1 MLNSSLLW
9 ILAYHLC
16 GITILDRGTP
26 PIESLG
32 TLPMAVRT
40 AVIEVAQSVDP
51 EGVSRNIVEHQLLKV
66 KDPRKDTYRW
76 VEDWSLNQ
84 NELKVFFEEAL
95 PGERLHY
102 DSLEDFIQQ
111 NRLGRPKD
119 SSSDG
124 HYAERLFL
132 EKAYVPIFGIA
143 GLFLLEPQ
151 YPFNDI
157 SGRRRRI
164 DFLLNGAKKY
174 AIEIEGAAFHDPA
187 KISEESFEDEKD
199 RQRSLSSK
207 GYAYLPFTF
216 KDVQQGRSR
225 DQLEEIAQ
233 EDPVLKLLLP
243 NRSEIEKKRQQ
254 PTLIYLESLLV
265 RFPLRYQLYQKVALT
280 ILWEATKKQKE
291 RIILADWSPTLA
303 LLPVA
308 ILDTVALVERVAR
321 LYGLEVDLPE
331 IDVHIVGTYDKIGVY
346 DILKSYLDAEPGQGN
361 RKIDAGNTSVNI
373 HFTETLPDGVDY
385 IFADEAARP
394 PPMKDFLWGSSLTR
408 FPIPFLLTVGDKTP
422 ITLPKATDYEIL
434 NYFARRYFPIPELKD
449 RQYEILVK
457 ILNQESVLGIL
468 PTGYGKSL
476 VFQLYALLIP
486 RTILVISPL
495 KALIRDQINN
505 LHRQGILC
513 AESITSEDN
522 SSGKDRKYKSLQA
535 QKYRLFYI
543 SPERLSLKDF
553 NREIQ
558 ETMQNSPIGALVI
571 DEAHCVSEWGHD
583 FRPGYLQ
590 IDRFRN
596 TIEDISGRKVPIIA
610 LTATASDV
618 VREDILKV
626 LNLDKDAIVQNV
638 SSDRPN
644 LSLSVWPVKS
654 RNISAKSEM
663 LRSLITE
670 NIPHAL
676 GIEFSDFFKLE
687 CRKTYFNAG
696 VIFGI
701 YADPVGRNTIYEGVH
716 SIANELIDWI
726 PIDKQL
732 IRVHASTAKRLCP
745 YCESHRLVYA
755 IDRELWDE
763 GVVSRGIW
771 PAEKYFK
778 CMDCS
783 KIFKIN
789 EARKSPNWDNKIR
802 KNQKEFKE
810 SRFPFLV
817 ATKGYG
823 MGIDKRN
830 IRFIVHHALASGLEG
845 YYQEAG
851 RAGRDG
857 QHAHVALMYIPPD
870 PKCENEHLKLKS
882 PPKPPCVLANLFKKW
897 KCPYDLPV
905 ICDYGRQARF
915 IEDSYSGI
923 ETDLEHVMEIYRR
936 LEKNLLIPPRRWS
949 RDDDQEGDK
958 IRELALYR
966 LQLLGLI
973 KNYSIAYSQ
982 GLKNF
987 EVEGYRRD
995 WEPEEVVARLSDFLE
1010 RYKAGSE
1017 HINNSKTNLLNIKVN
1032 SQDQGIRGEIFISE
1046 VTRILLEHVY
1056 NTIPKMRYQM
1066 LENEMNY
1073 ANSNKCRRIILRSI
1087 FDDVDRLIL
1096 DKYHCNFCD
1105 ICVPDLNF
1113 PFPRAEVPTY
1123 EAELEEIVSR
1133 LPIYLE
1139 SFDINTLKEVVQ
1151 AIIKKEAVTSLFTRI
1166 TFYLEQR
1173 YNNPSALYIAGTL
1186 SKQRGE
1192 GQEALRYLR
1201 DGLKFGIEWGLQPES
1216 LTAFYKE
1223 AVNLD
1228 AKEAFSWLL
1237 ETGGPWD
1244 SSDGLEFLLDE
1255 AYQRFGKN
1263 SSEYIHLLALCK
1275 LRKHNENLE
1284 SHKMIRQKVYNLM
1297 MLKENI
1303 CPV

>member
-1 MLNSSLLW
+1 
-9 ILAYHLC
+9 
-16 GITILDRGTP
+16 
-26 PIESLG
+26 
-32 TLPMAVRT
+32 MAVRT

-119 SSSDG
+119 SSSDE

-243 NRSEIEKKRQQ
+243 NRSEIEEKRQQ

-373 HFTETLPDGVDY
+373 HFKETLPDGVDY

-422 ITLPKATDYEIL
+422 ITLPKATDHEIL
-434 NYFARRYFPIPELKD
+434 NYFARRYFPVPELKE
-449 RQYEILVK
+449 RQYELLVK

-486 RTILVISPL
+486 RTTMVISPL
-495 KALIRDQINN
+495 RALIRDQINN
-505 LHRQGILC
+505 LHRQGVLC
-513 AESITSEDN
+513 AESITSQDN
-522 SSGKDRKYKSLQA
+522 PSSKAQKYKDLQA
-535 QKYRLFYI
+535 HRYRLFYI
-543 SPERLSLKDF
+543 SPERLRLKDF
-553 NREIQ
+553 NSEILA
-558 ETMQNSPIGALVI
+558 TIKKSPIGALVV

-590 IDRFRN
+590 IDRFHK
-596 TIEDISGRKVPIIA
+596 TIEAISGYKVPVIA
-610 LTATASDV
+610 LTATASSI
-618 VREDILKV
+618 VREDV
-626 LNLDKDAIVQNV
+626 LSVLDLDEDAIVQQE

-644 LSLSVWPVKS
+644 LSLSVWPVNS
-654 RNISAKSEM
+654 RNRGAKSEM
-663 LRSLITE
+663 LRSLIAE
-670 NIPHAL
+670 KIPHAL
-676 GIEFSDFFKLE
+676 GRDFNEFVQLDG
-687 CRKTYFNAG
+687 RTTYDHAG

-701 YADPVGRNTIYEGVH
+701 YADPAGRNTIHEGIH
-716 SIANELIDWI
+716 SIADELIDWI
-726 PIDKQL
+726 PMGKQL
-732 IRVHASTAKRLCP
+732 IKVHASTAKRLCP
-745 YCESHRLVYA
+745 YCRSHRLVYA
-755 IDRELWDE
+755 SNKELWEE
-763 GVVSRGIW
+763 GVVSRGIG
-771 PAEKYFK
+771 PAEKYFV
-778 CMDCS
+778 CLDCN
-783 KIFKIN
+783 KMFKIN
-789 EARKSPNWDNKIR
+789 EARRSPNWDKEIR
-802 KNQKEFKE
+802 ENQNEFQK
-810 SRFPFLV
+810 SQFPFLV

-830 IRFIVHHALASGLEG
+830 IRFIVHHALASGLGG

-857 QHAHVALMYIPPD
+857 KHAHVALMYIPPD
-870 PKCENEHLKLKS
+870 PQCENEHLKGQKEKS
-882 PPKPPCVLANLFKKW
+882 PPKPPCVLGRFFEKW

-915 IEDSYSGI
+915 IEESYKGI
-923 ETDLEHVMEIYRR
+923 ETDLEHILEIYRN
-936 LEKNLLIPPRRWS
+936 LEEGKRICSRRGDA
-949 RDDDQEGDK
+949 DDENGDK
-958 IRELALYR
+958 IKELALYR

-973 KNYSIAYSQ
+973 KGYSMSYGRGFID
-982 GLKNF
+982 F
-987 EVEGYRRD
+987 EAEEYCSD
-995 WEPEEVVARLSDFLE
+995 WIPEEVIGCLINFLE
-1010 RYKAGSE
+1010 RYKAGQGK
-1017 HINNSKTNLLNIKVN
+1017 INSIKKRFQKITVDN
-1032 SQDQGIRGEIFISE
+1032 QDDGIRGELFVSE
-1046 VTRILLEHVY
+1046 ASRILLEYIYETVP
-1056 NTIPKMRYQM
+1056 NMRYQM
-1066 LENEMNY
+1066 LVDEMNY
-1073 ANSNKCRRIILRSI
+1073 ANSKQCRRIILRSI
-1087 FDDVDRLIL
+1087 FDDVNRLVL

-1105 ICVPDLNF
+1105 VCVPDLNF
-1113 PFPRAEVPTY
+1113 YVSRAEVPTY
-1123 EAELEEIVSR
+1123 EAELDEIVSR
-1133 LPIYLE
+1133 LPIFLE
-1139 SFDINTLKEVVQ
+1139 SFDTKILKEVVQ
-1151 AIIKKEAVTSLFTRI
+1151 AIIKKEAVTSFFTRI

-1173 YNNPSALYIAGTL
+1173 YNNPSALYLAGTL
-1186 SKQRGE
+1186 CRHRGE
-1192 GQEALRYLR
+1192 MQEALRYLR
-1201 DGLKFGIEWGLQPES
+1201 DGFKFGIEWGLQPES

-1223 AVNLD
+1223 AVYLD

-1263 SSEYIHLLALCK
+1263 SSEYIHLLALWK